1 MAIVRRDVGGSV
13 LFIDLDKKEIHIS
26 DLPKMIDMKEGE
38 GEKAYTSDTHEMADV
53 SEEVEGESLNTEYG
67 AR

>member
-1 MAIVRRDVGGSV
+1 LTIVRRDVGGAV
-13 LFIDLDKKEIHIS
+13 LFIDLDKKEIHVS

-38 GEKAYTSDTHEMADV
+38 KAHTSDVHEMTDV
-53 SEEVEGESLNTEYG
+53 SEEVKGESLDTEYG